1 MRSLTRKATLMIA
14 ALAAVLV
21 FSAVAVA
28 ASPHFIGTPTIT
40 QSGNS
45 LVVNFK
51 AAGLGN
57 VPSATFSLS
66 GTVTVSSRCYTK
78 SNNKPQAANKQ
89 ETINVSDTKTF
100 PVRNGQT
107 TGSFTITP
115 LSTLTCPPG
124 QRVVVESVSY
134 NLTLSGQGVSY
145 TFTS

>member
-1 MRSLTRKATLMIA
+1 MRSFPRKGAV
-14 ALAAVLV
+14 ALAGLLAFLA

-57 VPSATFSLS
+57 VPSATFSLT
-66 GTVTVSSRCYTK
+66 GTVNVSSRCYTK

-89 ETINVSDTKTF
+89 EVIAVNSTQTF

-115 LSTLTCPPG
+115 LSTLTCPKG

-134 NLTLSGQGVSY
+134 NLTLSGQGISH

>member
-1 MRSLTRKATLMIA
+1 LTVA
-14 ALAAVLV
+14 
-21 FSAVAVA
+21 AVAVVASLAVTAVAIA

-51 AAGLGN
+51 VAGLGN
-57 VPSATFSLS
+57 VPSASFSLN
-66 GTVTVSSRCYTK
+66 GTVTVASRCYTK

-89 ETINVSDTKTF
+89 ETINVSSTKTF

>member
-1 MRSLTRKATLMIA
+1 MRSLTRRFTV
-14 ALAAVLV
+14 AAVAVVASLAMA
-21 FSAVAVA
+21 AVAVA

-51 AAGLGN
+51 VAGLGN
-57 VPSATFSLS
+57 VPSASFTLS
-66 GTVTVSSRCYTK
+66 GPVTVSSRCYTK

-89 ETINVSDTKTF
+89 ETINVSSTKTF

>member
-1 MRSLTRKATLMIA
+1 MTVA
-14 ALAAVLV
+14 
-21 FSAVAVA
+21 AVAVVASLAVTAVAIA

-51 AAGLGN
+51 VAGLGN
-57 VPSATFSLS
+57 VPSASFSLN
-66 GTVTVSSRCYTK
+66 GTVTVASRCYTK

-89 ETINVSDTKTF
+89 ETINVSSTKTF

>member
-1 MRSLTRKATLMIA
+1 MRSLTRRLTVA
-14 ALAAVLV
+14 
-21 FSAVAVA
+21 AVAVVASLAVTAVAIA

-51 AAGLGN
+51 VAGLGN
-57 VPSATFSLS
+57 VPSASFSLN
-66 GTVTVSSRCYTK
+66 GTVTVASRCYTK

-89 ETINVSDTKTF
+89 ETINVSSTKTF

>member
-1 MRSLTRKATLMIA
+1 MRSFPRKGL
-14 ALAAVLV
+14 ALLV
-21 FSAVAVA
+21 SCCALLVCAGVAVA

-57 VPSATFSLS
+57 VPSATFSLT
-66 GTVTVSSRCYTK
+66 GTVNVSSRCYTK

-89 ETINVSDTKTF
+89 ETITVNSTKTF

-124 QRVVVESVSY
+124 QKVVVESVSY
-134 NLTLSGQGVSY
+134 NLTLSGQGLSY

>member
-1 MRSLTRKATLMIA
+1 MRSISRRFT
-14 ALAAVLV
+14 VL
-21 FSAVAVA
+21 AVAVVASLTFASVAIA
-28 ASPHFIGTPTIT
+28 ANPHFIGTPTIT

-57 VPSATFSLS
+57 APSATFSLTGS
-66 GTVTVSSRCYTK
+66 VTVSSRCYTK

-89 ETINVSDTKTF
+89 EVINVSSTKTF

-115 LSTLTCPPG
+115 LSTLTCPRG

-134 NLTLSGQGVSY
+134 DLTLSGQGISY